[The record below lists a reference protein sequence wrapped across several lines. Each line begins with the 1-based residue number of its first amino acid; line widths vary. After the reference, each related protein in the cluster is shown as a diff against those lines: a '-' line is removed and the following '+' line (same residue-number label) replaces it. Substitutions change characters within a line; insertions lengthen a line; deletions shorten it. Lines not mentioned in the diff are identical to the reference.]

1 MCAHWAGVQFGV
13 RVPPNALA
21 RPGSCVHCSGKR
33 WGFND
38 PTTSCLV
45 GGYVYN
51 EPVGATFNGAD
62 GQANGQTG
70 TSPAPY
76 PFETEVLVAAQ
87 GQVHSFQGSVQGPA
101 GPAVVT
107 PMSQS
112 LDMATGELSTVVK
125 FGANDSSWSIE
136 LDVLQ
141 FVSQSVPSLGLQ
153 QITVTKRTAGLNIT
167 IVPAITTTGLPGT
180 TVSTDLPE
188 NAFKLGPPSVL
199 LMRSNAGAEVAMQV
213 QTTCMGADHADGK
226 GKPLGSPC
234 VSSHGNGSLTMQSF
248 HAVVG
253 DALHPEPAFGAVRQS
268 HYGHYRGWDKLRAEN
283 GKVWQENWRSRVVI
297 EGPGVT
303 VPDQEAL
310 DAAVFYLLSSAHTAS
325 RNGLPIDAYSCLEY
339 GGAPSPS
346 VDSQTATVASLPP
359 CSFVAVVRILLLN
372 KDLTLCCDVLLC
384 GLQGECSGTRSE
396 Y

>member
-1 MCAHWAGVQFGV
+1 
-13 RVPPNALA
+13 
-21 RPGSCVHCSGKR
+21 VHCSGKR

-199 LMRSNAGAEVAMQV
+199 LMRSNAGVEVAMQV

-226 GKPLGSPC
+226 GKPLSSPC

-268 HYGHYRGWDKLRAEN
+268 HYGHYRGCMGQAPRGERKGVAGELALARGHRGSRSNSARSGGTGRSSLLPTQLRAHRKSQRPADRRVLVL
-283 GKVWQENWRSRVVI
+283 GIWRC
-297 EGPGVT
+297 
-303 VPDQEAL
+303 AL
-310 DAAVFYLLSSAHTAS
+310 AVCGFADRDRCLSAAMQFRGSGSYSAAKQRSHTM
-325 RNGLPIDAYSCLEY
+325 L
-339 GGAPSPS
+339 
-346 VDSQTATVASLPP
+346 
-359 CSFVAVVRILLLN
+359 
-372 KDLTLCCDVLLC
+372 
-384 GLQGECSGTRSE
+384 
-396 Y
+396 